1 MYAIF
6 ADGPRQYKVEAGQ
19 ELDVDYRDLAP
30 GSELKFDKVLALSNG
45 GELQLG
51 TPALEGASV
60 TVKVVGVQM
69 GEKLVIQKIRRRK
82 NARRKT
88 GHRQMYTRVKV
99 ESIDG

>member
-19 ELDVDYRDLAP
+19 ELDLDYRDVAP
-30 GSELKFDKVLALSNG
+30 GSELKFDRVLALSNG

-51 TPALEGASV
+51 TPAVSGATV
-60 TVKVVGVQM
+60 TAKVVGVQM

-88 GHRQMYTRVKV
+88 GHRQMFTRVKI
-99 ESIDG
+99 EAITA